1 MSVGGLPPQNGA
13 RPTSRGR
20 SLAALGAPKR
30 SRARGHLRAASIA
43 ERTRASMFGRFA
55 HAACLALGGRRLP
68 LPHSF
73 SIMFIRSP
81 RAAVGR
87 HAPSVSLRPTLVRHD
102 ILLPQEPRR
111 YNKPAVL
118 QNGTDQQQLACIRQR
133 SDLKSLK
140 VSSRG
145 VVAEYSEYMDR
156 AHQAALWTSPSSQSH
171 PTLVSADCPTQYTGQ
186 TLSSPVCAR
195 RDTLERR
202 RKTHGETRPLRPPCL
217 TQLV

>member
-1 MSVGGLPPQNGA
+1 MILRNYDNLQFAWKSHVPPFPERVISHVRPKITHITRPIGGRRGGGGPQNGA

-43 ERTRASMFGRFA
+43 ERTRASLFGRFA

-87 HAPSVSLRPTLVRHD
+87 HAPSVSLRPPLVRHD
-102 ILLPQEPRR
+102 ILLPQEPR
-111 YNKPAVL
+111 
-118 QNGTDQQQLACIRQR
+118 
-133 SDLKSLK
+133 
-140 VSSRG
+140 VS
-145 VVAEYSEYMDR
+145 
-156 AHQAALWTSPSSQSH
+156 
-171 PTLVSADCPTQYTGQ
+171 
-186 TLSSPVCAR
+186 LSSG
-195 RDTLERR
+195 LE
-202 RKTHGETRPLRPPCL
+202 
-217 TQLV
+217 